1 MTIRKATPED
11 LPEIL
16 DIYRRARRFMA
27 QNGNPT
33 QWKDGY
39 PQPDL
44 LEADI
49 QKQQLYVI
57 LRDDHICGVFMFA
70 HGEDPTY
77 AHIEDG
83 AWLSDEPYGTIHRIA
98 GNGTGGI
105 FRAAVDYCR
114 GICSHLRLDTHR
126 DNKPM
131 QHLAEKYGFR
141 RCGIIYTH
149 DGSPRIGYE
158 LLPNP

>member
-57 LRDDHICGVFMFA
+57 L
-70 HGEDPTY
+70 
-77 AHIEDG
+77 
-83 AWLSDEPYGTIHRIA
+83 
-98 GNGTGGI
+98 I
-105 FRAAVDYCR
+105 F
-114 GICSHLRLDTHR
+114 
-126 DNKPM
+126 N
-131 QHLAEKYGFR
+131 
-141 RCGIIYTH
+141 
-149 DGSPRIGYE
+149 
-158 LLPNP
+158 